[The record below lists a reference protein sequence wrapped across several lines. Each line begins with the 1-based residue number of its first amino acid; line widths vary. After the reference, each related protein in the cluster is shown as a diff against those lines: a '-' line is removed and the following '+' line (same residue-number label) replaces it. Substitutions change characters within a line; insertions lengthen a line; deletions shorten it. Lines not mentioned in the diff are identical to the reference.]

1 MIEIKQAKPIYVY
14 IISHLPLTTSIIFA
28 IIETNAYDTLIS
40 AILLPEYNVIFD
52 FNCSCHVGI
61 EINKMLLVQRYK

>member
-28 IIETNAYDTLIS
+28 IIVTNAYDTFCVKS
-40 AILLPEYNVIFD
+40 Y
-52 FNCSCHVGI
+52 CTYS
-61 EINKMLLVQRYK
+61 